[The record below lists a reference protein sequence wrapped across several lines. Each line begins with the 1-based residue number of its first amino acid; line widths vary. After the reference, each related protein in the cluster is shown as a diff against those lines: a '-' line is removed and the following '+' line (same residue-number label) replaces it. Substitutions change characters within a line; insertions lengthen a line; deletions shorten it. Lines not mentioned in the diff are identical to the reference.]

1 MARRK
6 NIVLLFPDQLR
17 ADFVGCYGAAFM
29 KTPNIDALCSTGII
43 YERAISPSPVCIPAR
58 ASLLT
63 GLNCIKTGVFNNDH
77 WLRPDHDECGMKT
90 WAQILREN
98 GWHTE
103 AIGKMHF
110 YPWDIGEG
118 FEHRVIAEDKRHI
131 YIKDDYYEYLKQHG
145 YAKYHASEDDGY
157 FENKGAVVSRIPLEH
172 QVDKWVGDRTC
183 GFIENYGLD
192 KPFALMV
199 GFPGP
204 HCPYDP
210 PAEMAGMYKPE
221 DMPDSIPETKESMT
235 FKPACIEGNKLPWNG
250 IDYSEFT
257 EEQKKKVRAHYAA
270 LVSIVDQQVGR
281 IVEALKKKGIY
292 DDTIIIFTSD
302 HGDYLGDFGMIGK
315 KEFYEPAV
323 HIPLIVSHPDKR
335 ERKTVSS
342 IVSLTD
348 LFSTILSMAGLPY
361 DENNGDSIVLPEFN
375 DKDKAREYLFAP
387 SLAGF
392 MVAKGPYKYCRY
404 YNGVNVLFDIEKD
417 PREQTNL
424 IDDPSYRDV
433 VKELDQ
439 IMIEEI
445 FRSIL
450 AANDDKVVNRGGISG
465 EGPFGERGWKRTYPS
480 KGGFVIR
487 L

>member
-1 MARRK
+1 MAARK
-6 NIVLLFPDQLR
+6 NILFLFPDQLR
-17 ADFVGCYGAAFM
+17 ADFLGCYGADFIN
-29 KTPNIDALCSTGII
+29 TPNIDTLCNEGIK

-90 WAQILREN
+90 WAQVLKEN
-98 GWHTE
+98 GYHTE

-131 YIKDDYYEYLKQHG
+131 YIKDDYYHYLKKHG
-145 YAKYHASEDDGY
+145 YTKYHASEDKGY
-157 FENKGAVVSRIPLEH
+157 FENKGASVSRIPFEH

-183 GFIENYGLD
+183 EFIENYNMD

-210 PAEMAGMYKPE
+210 PADFADMYNPD
-221 DMPDSIPETKESMT
+221 DMPDSIPETIESMS
-235 FKPACIEGNKLPWNG
+235 FKQDCIEGNKLPWNG
-250 IDYSEFT
+250 VDYTEFT
-257 EEQKKKVRAHYAA
+257 EQQKKKVRAHYSA
-270 LVSIVDQQVGR
+270 LITMVDQQVGR
-281 IVEALKKKGIY
+281 IIETLDKKGILN
-292 DDTIIIFTSD
+292 DTIIIFSSD

-315 KEFYEPAV
+315 KEFYEPAT
-323 HIPLIVSHPDKR
+323 HIPLIVRHPDKR
-335 ERKTVSS
+335 EKLSVSS

-348 LFSTILSMAGLPY
+348 LYATILSMAGLSY
-361 DENNGDSIVLPEFN
+361 DKNNGDSVVLPELSETTT
-375 DKDKAREYLFAP
+375 KREYLFAP

-417 PREQTNL
+417 PKEQINL
-424 IDDPSYRDV
+424 IDDPAHQNV
-433 VKELDQ
+433 IKELDQ

-445 FRSIL
+445 FSSIL
-450 AANDDKVVNRGGISG
+450 AANDDKVVNRGGLSG
-465 EGPFGERGWKRTYPS
+465 EGAFGEKGWKRTYPS
-480 KGGFVIR
+480 KGGFELR